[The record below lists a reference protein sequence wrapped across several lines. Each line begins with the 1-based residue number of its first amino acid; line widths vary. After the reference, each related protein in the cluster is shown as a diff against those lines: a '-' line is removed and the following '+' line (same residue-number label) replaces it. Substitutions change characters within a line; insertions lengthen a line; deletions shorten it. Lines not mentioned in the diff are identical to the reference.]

1 MKTILA
7 VVGGALALFLTIAMF
22 GGAGWT
28 HPPMANKQTGFRGT
42 DMDLISTR
50 AGNEALAKA
59 NVAPTPADPADAGGD
74 KASAVYENVQ
84 VLGYLSAEQFNR
96 LMV

>member
-28 HPPMANKQTGFRGT
+28 HPPMAVTQTEVEVEPVDIDRSA
-42 DMDLISTR
+42 DHSAPLCP
-50 AGNEALAKA
+50 
-59 NVAPTPADPADAGGD
+59 VAAH
-74 KASAVYENVQ
+74 KVC
-84 VLGYLSAEQFNR
+84 
-96 LMV
+96 

>member
-28 HPPMANKQTGFRGT
+28 HPPWRP
-42 DMDLISTR
+42 SR
-50 AGNEALAKA
+50 
-59 NVAPTPADPADAGGD
+59 P
-74 KASAVYENVQ
+74 ASA
-84 VLGYLSAEQFNR
+84 APAWT
-96 LMV
+96 